1 MPTKPSKFT
10 PRAVDGPPSLDS
22 GDDTREAYDELRQL
36 LVGDELEKLERL
48 RARLEAP
55 EDFAREVGEVLPRAM
70 EQRSQRNE
78 ELSAAM
84 VPTVE
89 EILRLSIKKDI
100 NRFADALFPV
110 IGPAIRKSIR
120 ETFREMIQALNRT
133 LEQSLSSQGIRWR
146 LEAWRTGI
154 PFAQIALLHSLV
166 YRVEQV
172 FLIHRETGLLLSHLG
187 QEEIGNGNA
196 DLVSSMLGAINDFV
210 GDSFAGEDDRTL
222 NRVEIG
228 ELTLWIECGPD
239 AILALAVRGEAP
251 NDLRTRMQ
259 ETLEKIQLELDTE
272 LSGFAGDTQA
282 FEHREDLLDGCMQ
295 AQYQEQKKSGAG
307 KAVAVLVVIGLTL
320 LAWAWLEFDEFRRQQ
335 AYRAAFEAEPGYV
348 VTRVDERDG
357 RYVLYGLR
365 DPLARPPGE
374 LFDRAPLPADAVS
387 HEFTPYQS
395 LDAVFVERR
404 ARLILAPPATVELA
418 LDGSRLVVS
427 GRAGRDWQAQLQ
439 QRAPLIAGVDSV
451 DASALRSEFDPA
463 ELEPPPGVTLRL
475 DGGVLRV
482 AGRASRAWRERLR
495 VQAPRLPGVDSL
507 DDSALAVEFEA
518 DMLEPPP
525 GVAIRLDDGV
535 LRIAGEAEQAW
546 IESLDARVTGFDEIR
561 SVDTGAL
568 INLTER
574 RRAAELERQRAAELE
589 RRHAAEIEQLERDL
603 RAAIEALER
612 ERILFDVGA
621 SLDSRDLEVER
632 IAARLRE
639 IRKLAGKLSREVL
652 IEVRGYSDSVGNFD
666 ANAKL
671 SRERARSVA
680 AALIDAGI
688 DAESIASR
696 GLDAPVAPEKD
707 ETERRNNR
715 RVDFR
720 IIVE

>member
-10 PRAVDGPPSLDS
+10 PRAVDGPPSRDP

-133 LEQSLSSQGIRWR
+133 LEQSLSSQGISWR

-154 PFAQIALLHSLV
+154 PFAQVALLHSLV

-172 FLIHRETGLLLSHLG
+172 FLIHRETGLLLCHVG
-187 QEEIGNGNA
+187 QDDVGVDNA

-228 ELTLWIECGPD
+228 ELSLWIECGPD

-251 NDLRTRMQ
+251 NELRTRMQ
-259 ETLEKIQLELDTE
+259 ETLEKIQLELDAE
-272 LSGFAGDTQA
+272 LTGFAGDTQA
-282 FEHREDLLDGCMQ
+282 FENREDLLDGCMQ
-295 AQYQEQKKSGAG
+295 AQYQEQKKTGAG
-307 KAVAVLVVIGLTL
+307 KAVAVLVVIGLAL
-320 LAWAWLEFDEFRRQQ
+320 LAWAWLEFNEFRRQQ

-348 VTRVDERDG
+348 VTRGDERGG

-365 DPLARPPGE
+365 DPLARAPEE
-374 LFDRAPLPADAVS
+374 LFDRAPLPADAVG

-395 LDAVFVERR
+395 LDPELIERR

-439 QRAPLIAGVDSV
+439 QRAPLIAGIDSV
-451 DASALRSEFDPA
+451 DTSALRSEFDPA

-475 DGGVLRV
+475 DSGVLRV
-482 AGRASRAWRERLR
+482 SGRASRAWRARLHA
-495 VQAPRLPGVDSL
+495 QAPLLPGVDSF

-518 DMLEPPP
+518 DMLDPPP

-574 RRAAELERQRAAELE
+574 RRVAELERQRAAELE
-589 RRHAAEIEQLERDL
+589 RRRAAELEQLESDL
-603 RAAIEALER
+603 RAAIEALES
-612 ERILFDVGA
+612 ERILFDIGA
-621 SLDSRDLEVER
+621 SIDSRDLEVDR
-632 IAARLRE
+632 IAGRLRE
-639 IRKLAGKLSREVL
+639 IQELAGKLSREVL

-688 DAESIASR
+688 DAASITSR
-696 GLDAPVAPEKD
+696 GLEAPVAPEKN

-715 RVDFR
+715 RVDFS